1 MCGGGQR
8 REKVRAENE
17 QKRLNKI
24 AENRQ
29 EELDRLSEQRMIVA
43 QQQQAQ
49 SVALQAQYAEQEA
62 LQTTKVAG
70 MKAEQAA
77 KVKGIQTAGD
87 TVSNSLRVINGQ
99 RQPVAP
105 TAAVTKKKTKSRS
118 PRQTSSSLTIG
129 STANSAGSGSNL
141 SI

>member
-24 AENRQ
+24 AEKRQ
-29 EELDRLSEQRMIVA
+29 EELDRLSEQRMTVA

-49 SVALQAQYAEQEA
+49 SVALQAQYAEEEA
-62 LQTTKVAG
+62 FQTTKVAG

-77 KVKGIQTAGD
+77 KVKGIQTAAD
-87 TVSNSLRVINGQ
+87 TVSNSLRAMAGQ
-99 RQPVAP
+99 SPPTAP

-118 PRQTSSSLTIG
+118 PRQTGSSLTIG